1 MSQPINITIASPTF
15 GKFGGIES
23 FIFALADILAA
34 SPQIASVTVCLKRIR
49 NCSIDPFMQRTM
61 DESKAECVVVEPW
74 SKELFRCVSRADLVH
89 GQNAV
94 FDIALFSRLAGVPL
108 VQTIHNWRRTGLK
121 PQFISRGV
129 AYALA
134 RRHWYNSDFVW
145 DSWEPKGRRST
156 SGKPPLLSNLPTGS
170 VPPSERHGFIFVS
183 RWIPRKGLETL
194 LDAYAAANLNREAW
208 PLTLVGDGPLRADIE
223 KRLAAKPIPGVFIR
237 GHVDVETRNDLIRRA
252 RWMVTPPN
260 TREDL
265 GLTPIEARHVGVP
278 CIITRDGGLPE
289 AGGKHAL
296 ICEPG
301 DAGGL
306 RELLERASRMSE
318 NEYARISSETQQEL
332 LRSLKPLAVYPE
344 IYREVLYGPDR
355 FGNPACIKSY

>member
-1 MSQPINITIASPTF
+1 MSQPLNITIASPTF

-23 FIFALADILAA
+23 FVFALADILAT
-34 SPQIASVTVCLKRIR
+34 SPSIASVTVCLKRIR

-61 DESKAECVVVEPW
+61 EQSKAECVAVEPW
-74 SKELFRCVSRADLVH
+74 SKELFRCISRADLVH

-94 FDIALFSRLAGVPL
+94 LDIALFARMAGVPL

-121 PQFISRGV
+121 AQFIGRRV
-129 AYALA
+129 AYSLA

-145 DSWEPKGRRST
+145 DSWEPNGRRPT

-170 VPPSERHGFIFVS
+170 VPPSERRGFVFVS
-183 RWIPRKGLETL
+183 RWIPKKGLETL
-194 LDAYAAANLNREAW
+194 LDAYAAASLDRDVW

-223 KRLAAKPIPGVFIR
+223 KRLATNPIRGVVIR
-237 GHVDVETRNDLIRRA
+237 GHVDLETRNELIRHA

-289 AGGKHAL
+289 AGGKFAL
-296 ICEPG
+296 MCEPG
-301 DAGGL
+301 DAAGL

-318 NEYARISSETQQEL
+318 DEYARISRETHEEL
-332 LRSLKPLAVYPE
+332 LRTLKPLTVYPD
-344 IYREVLYGPDR
+344 IYREVLHSPNR
-355 FGNPACIKSY
+355 VGNPACLKSY